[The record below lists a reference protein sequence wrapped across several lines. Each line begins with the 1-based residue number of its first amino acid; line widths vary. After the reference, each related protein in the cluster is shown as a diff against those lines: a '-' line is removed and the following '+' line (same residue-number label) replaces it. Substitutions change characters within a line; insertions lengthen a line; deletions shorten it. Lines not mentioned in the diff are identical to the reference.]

1 MTSSYAGATPN
12 MPTSPLFWHF
22 IVGFHPKEKLLLFFR
37 NEVTW
42 IELQEKASEYTIL
55 HCTDR
60 VTHGLDFQEYHQIF
74 ILPIFQNHQFNANWD
89 TSDKARK
96 CVDFFFSCDVMTF
109 TLGPLLMFTF
119 HGDSNFTQRN
129 QPFSQK
135 RVFQWT
141 PLLCGCFW
149 GANKCKGI
157 SLQQIKYFAIACP
170 KTVPPNIFLVINSI
184 KSICKHN
191 VKETRSWR
199 SLYCLSG
206 LAGNCCYDVSDV
218 LSINHGIDYY
228 IVLSSSILDPQKWPT
243 VHHIPLE
250 FLMYK
255 SGRTSGQVAQGL
267 GLGLTFT
274 QTTRL

>member
-22 IVGFHPKEKLLLFFR
+22 IVGFHPKEKLLFFQ

-74 ILPIFQNHQFNANWD
+74 ILPIFQNHQSNANWD

-96 CVDFFFSCDVMTF
+96 CVNFFFSCDVMTF
-109 TLGPLLMFTF
+109 TLGPLLMFVF

-129 QPFSQK
+129 QPLSQK

-149 GANKCKGI
+149 GANKCKRHFI
-157 SLQQIKYFAIACP
+157 TTNPVLC
-170 KTVPPNIFLVINSI
+170 
-184 KSICKHN
+184 H
-191 VKETRSWR
+191 
-199 SLYCLSG
+199 CLSQNSPPQYFLG
-206 LAGNCCYDVSDV
+206 HWFYQ
-218 LSINHGIDYY
+218 ID
-228 IVLSSSILDPQKWPT
+228 L
-243 VHHIPLE
+243 
-250 FLMYK
+250 
-255 SGRTSGQVAQGL
+255 
-267 GLGLTFT
+267 
-274 QTTRL
+274 QT